1 MPQRDGLLPWL
12 SAVDNAALALRI
24 AGRSRAQ
31 ARAAAHPVLE
41 ELGLAGFEDA
51 GPRSSRAA
59 CASASRWPA
68 RSWPARPSCA
78 WTSRSA
84 RSDAITRAETQAW
97 LGEVLTREPRT
108 VLLVTHDVE
117 EAAVLADR
125 IVVLSPRPARVTA
138 SLEVPL
144 ARPRRATD
152 PEVVA
157 VRARAL
163 AALEA

>member
-1 MPQRDGLLPWL
+1 MRQRVAVARTLL
-12 SAVDNAALALRI
+12 
-24 AGRSRAQ
+24 AGA
-31 ARAAAHPVLE
+31 PVLCLDE
-41 ELGLAGFEDA
+41 PFGAL
-51 GPRSSRAA
+51 
-59 CASASRWPA
+59 
-68 RSWPARPSCA
+68 
-78 WTSRSA
+78 
-84 RSDAITRAETQAW
+84 DAITRAETQAW

-157 VRARAL
+157 IRARAL
-163 AALEA
+163 AALET

>member
-1 MPQRDGLLPWL
+1 
-12 SAVDNAALALRI
+12 
-24 AGRSRAQ
+24 
-31 ARAAAHPVLE
+31 
-41 ELGLAGFEDA
+41 
-51 GPRSSRAA
+51 
-59 CASASRWPA
+59 
-68 RSWPARPSCA
+68 
-78 WTSRSA
+78 
-84 RSDAITRAETQAW
+84 
-97 LGEVLTREPRT
+97 VLTREPRT